1 MHILKIY
8 RIIPLPLRRYQMM
21 HSHRLLSSSIPDVKL
36 FIDGEFVQS
45 QATQWLPVHN
55 PATNEILCRVPKAT
69 SAEMESAVNSAK
81 RAFESWSQT
90 TVLSRQQL
98 LLRFQ
103 QLIRDHMSE
112 LARMI
117 TAEQGKTLSDA
128 EGDVTR
134 GLQVVDH
141 CCGLPSLFL
150 GESLGNISRD
160 MDLYSYRIPLGVTAG
175 ITPFNFPAMIPLW
188 MFPVSIAC
196 GNTMILK
203 PSERDPSTTMLL
215 MQLLEA
221 AGLPPGVINVIHGA
235 EDAVRFICEHPD
247 IKAISFG
254 AKNHAVILP
263 DAQRV
268 ATLNHL
274 VGAAFGAA
282 GQRCMAL
289 STAIFVGES
298 RQWMPELVERAQKL
312 VINAGTEPGTDIGP
326 VISPEAKKRIH
337 NLVESSVHEGANL
350 LLDGRFVQIKGY
362 ERGNF
367 VGPTVLTQVKPHMQC
382 YREEIFGPV
391 LLCLEGFHFYSQLKT
406 VTQLWRSDEASSSV
420 SPATSIPVMR

>member
-1 MHILKIY
+1 MHHLKIS
-8 RIIPLPLRRYQMM
+8 RVMRLPLR
-21 HSHRLLSSSIPDVKL
+21 RLLSSSIPDVKL

-45 QATQWLPVHN
+45 QATQWLPVYN
-55 PATNEILCRVPKAT
+55 PATNEILCHVPKAT

-90 TVLSRQQL
+90 TVLSRQEI

-141 CCGLPSLFL
+141 CCGAPSLLL

-215 MQLLEA
+215 MQLLQA

-247 IKAISFG
+247 IKAISFVGSDKAGRYIYDTGCKHGKRVQCNMG

-263 DAQRV
+263 DAHRA
-268 ATLNHL
+268 ATLTHL

-312 VINAGTEPGTDIGP
+312 VINAGTSNWCQCG
-326 VISPEAKKRIH
+326 SA
-337 NLVESSVHEGANL
+337 
-350 LLDGRFVQIKGY
+350 
-362 ERGNF
+362 
-367 VGPTVLTQVKPHMQC
+367 VK
-382 YREEIFGPV
+382 
-391 LLCLEGFHFYSQLKT
+391 LLCLFVCLCK
-406 VTQLWRSDEASSSV
+406 TQLYRRLSSLFNLM
-420 SPATSIPVMR
+420 IRLY